1 MSNSEEPSTPGD
13 PEELVATGLDDRKAA
28 ILKTV
33 VAGYVE
39 TSQPVGSAQVARDP
53 AVDVS
58 PATVRADMAAL
69 EKDGYLSHPHTSAGR
84 VPTDKGY
91 RFFVDHLAPSLLLGP
106 GESEQVQEFFSR
118 AHGELE
124 RMLADTSRLLGH
136 LTDSA
141 AIVVP
146 PGHERLVVRS
156 AIVSRMSSHS
166 ALLVLVLSN
175 GAVDKHTIAI
185 GDHLTDEDVS
195 AASNYVNQHFAGLS
209 FPQLSP
215 SGVDLP
221 WSGDPEIDAL
231 VELCRRTFCE
241 ARGTDLTTDQ
251 LFVGGA
257 ARMVQRFEAVEQVRA
272 VLSILEQSYV
282 VVSLLQDVLTK
293 GQNVSIGSEHGVEP
307 LAECSLVVA
316 PFEGEGDAVGTIG
329 ILGPTRMDYPQALA
343 AVAVVGQRLSRELQ
357 QG

>member
-1 MSNSEEPSTPGD
+1 MTTPDEEFDAGTDADPS
-13 PEELVATGLDDRKAA
+13 GLDDRKAA

-33 VAGYVE
+33 VTDYVE

-53 AVDVS
+53 EIDVS

-69 EKDGYLSHPHTSAGR
+69 ERDGYLSHPHTSAGR

-91 RFFVDHLAPSLLLGP
+91 RFFVDHLAPALPLRP
-106 GESEQVQEFFSR
+106 AKQEQVHEFFSR

-124 RMLADTSRLLGH
+124 RMLSDTSRLLSQ

-141 AIVVP
+141 AIIVP
-146 PGHERLVVRS
+146 PAHERLVVRS
-156 AIVSRMSSHS
+156 AIVSRISSHT

-175 GAVDKHTIAI
+175 GIVEKHTIALPE
-185 GDHLTDEDVS
+185 HVEEDDVR
-195 AASNYVNQHFAGLS
+195 AASTYVDLHFGDRS
-209 FPQLSP
+209 PTQLSP
-215 SGVDLP
+215 GADVLPAASRPEVDAIV
-221 WSGDPEIDAL
+221 D
-231 VELCRRTFCE
+231 LCRRALDASTASE
-241 ARGTDLTTDQ
+241 LASDQ
-251 LFVGGA
+251 YFVGGA

-293 GQNVSIGSEHGVEP
+293 GQSVSIGSEHGFEP
-307 LAECSLVVA
+307 LNECSVVVA
-316 PFEGEGDAVGTIG
+316 PFGGDGETFGTIG

-343 AVAVVGQRLSRELQ
+343 AVAIVGQRLSRELR